1 MSKRYGSIEDRFWR
15 DVNPEP
21 NSGCWLWSGPVD
33 ELGYGRF
40 RIGAKK
46 VRVHRLSYE
55 MHCEAIP
62 PGRVVRHRC
71 DMPGCVNPA
80 HLLLGTDHDNVAD
93 KVARDRQARGERL
106 PSAKLSE
113 DDVRAIR
120 AMEGSHRE
128 IGKRFGIAH
137 RTVGNIKRG
146 IDWRHV
152 A

>member
-1 MSKRYGSIEDRFWR
+1 MSKRYGSIEERFWR

-21 NSGCWLWSGPVD
+21 NSGCWLWSGAVD

-40 RIGAKK
+40 RVGDKK

-62 PGRVVRHRC
+62 AGMVVRHKC
-71 DMPGCVNPA
+71 DVAACVNPA
-80 HLLLGTDHDNVAD
+80 HLCLGTDAENVRD
-93 KVARDRQARGERL
+93 KVARNRQARGERL
-106 PSAKLSE
+106 PSAKLTE

-120 AMEGSHRE
+120 RMDGTHRE
-128 IGKRFGIAH
+128 IARQFGVAH
-137 RTVGNIKRG
+137 NIIGNIKRG

-152 A
+152 F